1 MNCFSCFY
9 FHEKKKTPKD
19 SDNSRRRNG
28 ELTGRDNNKTHPG
41 KLSKKIYT
49 KFSNISMFIYQGFY
63 KSRCLVLA
71 EIPDKTGNEQNKNND
86 AEKEMTNNIA
96 AQTFTFR
103 ELATAT
109 KNFRQECLIGEGGFG
124 RVYKGKLE
132 KCGKVSTNQ
141 FKEVSRA

>member
-9 FHEKKKTPKD
+9 FHEKKKAPRD
-19 SDNSRRRNG
+19 SDNSCRRNG
-28 ELTGRDNNKTHPG
+28 DLTGRDNNKTHPG
-41 KLSKKIYT
+41 KLRKTIIHFYT
-49 KFSNISMFIYQGFY
+49 YLLPYLLGFISLDSVM
-63 KSRCLVLA
+63 LT
-71 EIPDKTGNEQNKNND
+71 ENPKTGNEQNKNND
-86 AEKEMTNNIA
+86 ENKEVTNNIA

-132 KCGKVSTNQ
+132 KTGMVRTN
-141 FKEVSRA
+141 

>member
-1 MNCFSCFY
+1 
-9 FHEKKKTPKD
+9 
-19 SDNSRRRNG
+19 
-28 ELTGRDNNKTHPG
+28 
-41 KLSKKIYT
+41 
-49 KFSNISMFIYQGFY
+49 MFIYQGFY
-63 KSRCLVLA
+63 KSGCLVLA

-132 KCGKVSTNQ
+132 KCGKVSTN
-141 FKEVSRA
+141 VSRA